1 MIGDNYDAGIL
12 GANNAGWHTIFFN
25 RKNVVLETNVA
36 DLTVT
41 RLTDII
47 AWL

>member
-1 MIGDNYDAGIL
+1 MFGGSDGAGIL